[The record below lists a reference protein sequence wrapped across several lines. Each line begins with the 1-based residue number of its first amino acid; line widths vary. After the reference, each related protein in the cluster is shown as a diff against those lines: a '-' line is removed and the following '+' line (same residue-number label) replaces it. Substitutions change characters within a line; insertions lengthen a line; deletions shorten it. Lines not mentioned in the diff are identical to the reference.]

1 MEYHMTLPDTH
12 DVLNH
17 LAEYVKV
24 TLRGRSASSS
34 NRGLTPIVLTLA
46 LITWREGRENRCGS
60 RGSTAATN
68 LVFIILEREEEVCP
82 Q

>member
-1 MEYHMTLPDTH
+1 MQYHMISHDSATH

-46 LITWREGRENRCGS
+46 LMT
-60 RGSTAATN
+60 
-68 LVFIILEREEEVCP
+68 
-82 Q
+82 